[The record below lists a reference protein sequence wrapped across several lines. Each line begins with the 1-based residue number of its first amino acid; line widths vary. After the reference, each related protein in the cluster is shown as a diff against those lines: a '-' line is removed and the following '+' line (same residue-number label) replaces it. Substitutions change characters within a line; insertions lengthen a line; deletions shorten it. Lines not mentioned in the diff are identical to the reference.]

1 MVILIDLLLAGLP
14 LLYGLVTVNYVTYFR
29 SRDEF
34 AEKTCTPV
42 LSIAV
47 LLHFTFIILRALHF
61 RRHPMGSLPEALT
74 VIALSVAIVYLYVE
88 QIQKSKST
96 GAFILP
102 MVVML
107 QLAAS
112 ALLPHNAPEA
122 ATSELLNNPLFGLHA
137 AVAVLGYSAFALGA
151 VYAVMFL
158 LLYHS
163 LKRKRFGMIF
173 DRLPSLD
180 VLRNM
185 AFGATCL
192 GWMFLSATIALGVMM
207 SFDLFPQFYQDPKF
221 ITTLAVW
228 FVYGLM
234 IVAYFVLGWRGPR
247 SVFLSLAGFIFAV
260 LAMMGSAFL
269 WSSFHKFLS

>member
-1 MVILIDLLLAGLP
+1 MLILVDLLMAGLP
-14 LLYGLVTVNYVTYFR
+14 LFYGLVTVNYLIYFK
-29 SRDEF
+29 SGDEF
-34 AEKTCTPV
+34 AQKTCTPTLLVTV
-42 LSIAV
+42 LSHVA
-47 LLHFTFIILRALHF
+47 FIILRSIHF
-61 RRHPMGSLPEALT
+61 QRHPMGSLPEALT
-74 VIALSVAIVYLYVE
+74 VIALSVAVVYLYVE

-122 ATSELLNNPLFGLHA
+122 VMSPLLNTPLFGLHT
-137 AVAVLGYSAFALGA
+137 AVAVLGYSAFAVGA

-158 LLYHS
+158 LLYRS
-163 LKRKRFGMIF
+163 LKTKRFGIIF

-185 AFGATCL
+185 AFGATSL
-192 GWMFLSATIALGVMM
+192 GWVFLSATIVLGVMM
-207 SFDLFPQFYQDPKF
+207 SFDVFPDFYRDPKF
-221 ITTLAVW
+221 ITTIAVW
-228 FVYGLM
+228 VVYGLM
-234 IVAYFVLGWRGPR
+234 IVTYFVLGWRGPR
-247 SVFLSLAGFIFAV
+247 SVALSLAGFVFAV
-260 LAMMGSAFL
+260 LAMMGSAFI